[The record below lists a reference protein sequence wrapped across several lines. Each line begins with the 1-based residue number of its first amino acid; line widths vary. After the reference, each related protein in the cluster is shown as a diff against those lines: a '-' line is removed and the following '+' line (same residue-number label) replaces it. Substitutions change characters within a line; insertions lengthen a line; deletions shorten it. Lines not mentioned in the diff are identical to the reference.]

1 MFYASANS
9 NLRCHIPLQ
18 GFIIFR
24 VKQFNPLCQ
33 YNPADIIKNTC
44 DDMLILLF
52 RLRANS
58 FNLPGGRENVH
69 ACDCVCVR
77 V

>member
-1 MFYASANS
+1 MAY
-9 NLRCHIPLQ
+9 PLQ

-33 YNPADIIKNTC
+33 YNPADIIKNTR

-52 RLRANS
+52 CLRANN
-58 FNLPGGRENVH
+58 FNLPGGRENVY
-69 ACDCVCVR
+69 ARECVSVRVCVAGCVR
-77 V
+77 EN